1 MDAKAHWENIYQT
14 KDAQQVSW
22 YQAQPHTS
30 LALIRR
36 AGLQPADPIVD
47 VGGGASTLVDHLLA
61 EGFAAVTVLDIAAAA
76 LDVARQRLGA
86 RAQAVTWRE
95 ADVTEATLPPQAYA
109 LWHDRAVFHFLGR
122 PEDRQRYM
130 AQLQQALRP
139 DGWVIMATFAPDG
152 PNRCSGLD
160 VTRYSAADLQTELGP
175 AFELIE
181 ERPEAHLTPSG
192 GEQKF
197 LFSLWRRR

>member
-1 MDAKAHWENIYQT
+1 MDPKAHWESIYQT

-36 AGLQPADPIVD
+36 AGLQPADSIVD

-61 EGFAAVTVLDIAAAA
+61 EGFSAVTVLDIAAAA

-86 RAQAVTWRE
+86 RGQAVTWRE
-95 ADVTEATLPPQAYA
+95 ADITDAALPPQAYA

-139 DGWVIMATFAPDG
+139 DGWVIMATFALDG
-152 PNRCSGLD
+152 PTRCSGLD
-160 VTRYSAADLQTELGP
+160 VTRYSTADLQTELGP

-181 ERPEAHLTPSG
+181 ERPEAHHTPSG